1 MLLYFGMLV
10 LCGYLLV
17 IYCTCVC
24 SLRAFVYLGMSVVCL
39 LVHLELDFDS
49 LLEGT
54 VFRFLDS
61 VLWCF
66 VFATAA
72 LLETCFCY
80 LCAVSVSNRFYLSM
94 SKCKLQTVGL
104 FHVYNLNFNI
114 DSSNFK

>member
-1 MLLYFGMLV
+1 MAICWLSIVPVYVPCELLSTWACQ
-10 LCGYLLV
+10 LC
-17 IYCTCVC
+17 
-24 SLRAFVYLGMSVVCL
+24 VYLCILSL
-39 LVHLELDFDS
+39 IFDS

-54 VFRFLDS
+54 VLRFLEF

-80 LCAVSVSNRFYLSM
+80 LWAVSVSNRFYLSM

>member
-1 MLLYFGMLV
+1 MPVYVPCELLSTWACQ
-10 LCGYLLV
+10 LCAYLCIL
-17 IYCTCVC
+17 
-24 SLRAFVYLGMSVVCL
+24 SLI
-39 LVHLELDFDS
+39 FDS